1 MRHRP
6 GEARQRIV
14 AAAAVLIQQQH
25 WGAVEFASKE
35 MLRRATAVVVL
46 IDGSDQLEG
55 LSVCCWRNSNL
66 EKGGRAVQQN
76 WWARQ

>member
-1 MRHRP
+1 MP
-6 GEARQRIV
+6 
-14 AAAAVLIQQQH
+14 
-25 WGAVEFASKE
+25 
-35 MLRRATAVVVL
+35 RRATAVVVL

-55 LSVCCWRNSNL
+55 LSVCFRRNSNR